1 MAPVGVVEE
10 EEEEVCFILGCR
22 PLGIANCKMAT
33 SNLSRLHML
42 AHKLL
47 ID

>member
-22 PLGIANCKMAT
+22 PLEIEKTVRWQQVIYLVYTCWHTNY
-33 SNLSRLHML
+33 
-42 AHKLL
+42 
-47 ID
+47 